1 MFVGRGAARVRK
13 TFARAAKN
21 APCIIFID
29 ELDALGKSRAMGG
42 LGANLRSNDEAEQ
55 TLNQLLACMDG
66 LDSSRGVCVLAATN
80 RRDILD
86 PALVRPGRFDRIIKV
101 ELPDLEGRERILRV
115 HAKKLPGFTEGK
127 GIDEKRLGSLG
138 KGKAVDLSAVAA
150 VTNGLCGAEL
160 EFVVNEAAIRAVRR
174 VSAQLNQGKEPKA
187 VTPQVTAEDF
197 EASVANYYATR
208 KPGGGSGGVGQSLIN
223 ALTK

>member
-1 MFVGRGAARVRK
+1 
-13 TFARAAKN
+13 
-21 APCIIFID
+21 
-29 ELDALGKSRAMGG
+29 MGG

-66 LDSSRGVCVLAATN
+66 LDSARGVCVLAATN

-101 ELPDLEGRERILRV
+101 ELPDLKGRERVLRV
-115 HAKKLPGFTEGK
+115 HSKKLPGFSEGK

-138 KGKAVDLSAVAA
+138 KGRAVDLSAVAA

-174 VSAQLNQGKEPKA
+174 VSSQLNQGKEPKA

-208 KPGGGSGGVGQSLIN
+208 KPGGGAGGVGQSLIN
-223 ALTK
+223 ALIK